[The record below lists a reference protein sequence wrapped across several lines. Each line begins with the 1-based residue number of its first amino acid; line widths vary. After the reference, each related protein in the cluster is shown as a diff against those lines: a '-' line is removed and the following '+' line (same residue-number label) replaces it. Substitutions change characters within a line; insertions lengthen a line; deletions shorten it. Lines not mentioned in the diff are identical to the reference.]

1 MGRTAAKRVRADR
14 MGNYERFVKAINRE
28 ETDRIL
34 TYDFIVNKELLA
46 RYGGF
51 DESKKYAFE
60 QIVEINAKAFKG
72 IGLDVTHQIYTF
84 AKSWMGSKINNWT
97 RFLGVSP
104 DGWEVTGKEG
114 MDWIAKRPFSNL
126 KELEKHIPNLPK
138 YEEVKKWYEPF
149 IKHIKEVFDY
159 YDLVFVGAVEGPVSD
174 SYTYTSMELFMTAIY
189 DAPELVSQIMDC
201 TARLSAYI
209 AKAFAE
215 NASAPMLF
223 MGEDIACDTGPIFS
237 PKFIIEQ
244 ALPRWRWIGEP
255 IKEKGFKFL
264 FHSDGRYGE
273 LLPIIFSRFGADG
286 LNPIERNGC
295 NDIFEIRRQYPDKL
309 LFGNVCCA
317 VTLPQG
323 NIYDVEDETL
333 ELIEE
338 IGPQG
343 GILIGSSG
351 EVGDLVLP
359 ENTVTMYETVHKYGI
374 YPIDVG
380 RIRKRRSEIRDK
392 LKTRKSK

>member
-1 MGRTAAKRVRADR
+1 
-14 MGNYERFVKAINRE
+14 MGNYERFVKAISRE
-28 ETDRIL
+28 GTNRIL

-46 RYGGF
+46 RYGGY
-51 DESKKYAFE
+51 DESKKYSFE
-60 QIVEINAKAFKG
+60 QIVEINARAFKG
-72 IGLDVTHQIYTF
+72 IGLDATHQIYDP

-97 RFLGVSP
+97 RFLGVNP
-104 DGWEVTGKEG
+104 DGWEVTQKGG
-114 MDWIAKRPFSNL
+114 TGWITKRPFSNL
-126 KELEKHIPNLPK
+126 KELEKNIPNLPK
-138 YEEVKKWYEPF
+138 YEEVKKWYIPF

-174 SYTYTSMELFMTAIY
+174 SYTYTGMELFMTANY
-189 DAPELVSQIMDC
+189 DAPEIVSHIMDC
-201 TARLSAYI
+201 TARFSAYI

-215 NASAPMLF
+215 NASAPILF

-237 PKFIIEQ
+237 PKFIAEY
-244 ALPRWRWIGEP
+244 ALPRWRWISEP
-255 IKEKGFKFL
+255 IRKKEFKFL

-273 LLPIIFSRFGADG
+273 LLPIIFSQFGADG

-295 NDIFEIRRQYPDKL
+295 NDIFEIRKQYPNKL

-317 VTLPQG
+317 VTLPEG

-333 ELIEE
+333 ELIEK
-338 IGPQG
+338 IGLQG

-351 EVGDLVLP
+351 EVGDLVPP
-359 ENTVTMYETVHKYGI
+359 ENAVTMYNTVREYGT
-374 YPIDVG
+374 YPIDVE

>member
-1 MGRTAAKRVRADR
+1 M
-14 MGNYERFVKAINRE
+14 KAINRE

-34 TYDFIVNKELLA
+34 TYDFMVSRELLA

-72 IGLDVTHQIYTF
+72 MGLDATHQIYDPV
-84 AKSWMGSKINNWT
+84 KSWVRSKIENWG
-97 RFLGVSP
+97 RFLGVNP
-104 DGWEVTGKEG
+104 DGWEVTRRGG
-114 MDWIAKRPFSNL
+114 ADWITRRPFSNL
-126 KELEKHIPNLPK
+126 KELEKNMPGIPK
-138 YEEVKKWYEPF
+138 YEEVKKWYAPF

-159 YDLVFVGAVEGPVSD
+159 YDLVFVGAVDGPVND
-174 SYTYTSMELFMTAIY
+174 AYTYAGMELFMTAIY

-201 TARLSAYI
+201 AARFSAYI
-209 AKAFAE
+209 AQVFAE

-244 ALPRWRWIGEP
+244 ALPRWRWISEP

-273 LLPIIFSRFGADG
+273 LLPIIFEQFGADG
-286 LNPIERNGC
+286 LEPIERKGC
-295 NDIFEIRRQYPDKL
+295 NDIFEIRRRYPDKL

-317 VTLPQG
+317 VTLPEG

-351 EVGDLVLP
+351 EVGGMIPP
-359 ENTVTMYETVHKYGI
+359 ENTVTMYETVHVYGT
-374 YPIDVG
+374 YPIDVEK
-380 RIRKRRSEIRDK
+380 IRKRRGEIGGE
-392 LKTRKSK
+392 LKTRKKRTKPQGA

>member
-1 MGRTAAKRVRADR
+1 

-28 ETDRIL
+28 GTDRIL

-46 RYGGF
+46 RYGGY
-51 DESKKYAFE
+51 DGAEKYSFE

-72 IGLDVTHQIYTF
+72 MGLDVAHHIYDP

-97 RFLGVSP
+97 RFLGVNP
-104 DGWEVTGKEG
+104 DGWEVTQKGG
-114 MDWIAKRPFSNL
+114 TDWVTKRPFLNSSTSLTTGL
-126 KELEKHIPNLPK
+126 KELEKNMPRIPK

-149 IKHIKEVFDY
+149 IKHIKKVFDY

-174 SYTYTSMELFMTAIY
+174 SYTYTGMELFMTAIY
-189 DAPELVSQIMDC
+189 DAPELVSHIMDC
-201 TARLSAYI
+201 TARFSAYI
-209 AKAFAE
+209 AKVFAE
-215 NASAPMLF
+215 NASAPILF

-237 PKFIIEQ
+237 PKFIAEQ
-244 ALPRWRWIGEP
+244 ALPRWRWISEP

-273 LLPIIFSRFGADG
+273 LLPIIFSQFGADG
-286 LNPIERNGC
+286 LEPIERNGC
-295 NDIFEIRRQYPDKL
+295 NDIFEIRRQYPNKL

-317 VTLPQG
+317 VTLPEG

-333 ELIEE
+333 ELIEK

-351 EVGDLVLP
+351 EVGDLVPP
-359 ENTVTMYETVHKYGI
+359 ENAVTMYETVHAYGT
-374 YPIDVG
+374 YPIDVE

>member
-1 MGRTAAKRVRADR
+1 
-14 MGNYERFVKAINRE
+14 MGNYERFVKAISRQRA
-28 ETDRIL
+28 DRIL

-46 RYGGF
+46 RYGGY
-51 DESKKYAFE
+51 DGAKKYSFE
-60 QIVEINAKAFKG
+60 QIVEINAKCFKG
-72 IGLDVTHQIYTF
+72 IGLDATHQIYDP
-84 AKSWMGSKINNWT
+84 AKSWIGSKINNWT
-97 RFLGVSP
+97 RFLGAKP
-104 DGWEVTGKEG
+104 DGWEVTQKGG
-114 MDWIAKRPFSNL
+114 TDWITKRPFSNL
-126 KELEKHIPNLPK
+126 KELEKNMPRIPK
-138 YEEVKKWYEPF
+138 YEEVEEWYEPF
-149 IKHIKEVFDY
+149 IKHIKKVFDY

-174 SYTYTSMELFMTAIY
+174 SYTYTGMELFMTAIY
-189 DAPELVSQIMDC
+189 DAPELVSHIMDC
-201 TARLSAYI
+201 AARFSAYI

-215 NASAPMLF
+215 NASAPILF

-237 PKFIIEQ
+237 PKFIAEY
-244 ALPRWRWIGEP
+244 ALPRWRWISEP

-264 FHSDGRYGE
+264 FHTDGRYGE

-295 NDIFEIRRQYPDKL
+295 NDIFEIRKKYPDKL

-317 VTLPQG
+317 VTLPEG

-333 ELIEE
+333 ELIEK

-351 EVGDLVLP
+351 EVGDLVPP
-359 ENTVTMYETVHKYGI
+359 ENAVAMYETVHEYGI
-374 YPIDVG
+374 YPIDVE

-392 LKTRKSK
+392 LKTRKSKAH